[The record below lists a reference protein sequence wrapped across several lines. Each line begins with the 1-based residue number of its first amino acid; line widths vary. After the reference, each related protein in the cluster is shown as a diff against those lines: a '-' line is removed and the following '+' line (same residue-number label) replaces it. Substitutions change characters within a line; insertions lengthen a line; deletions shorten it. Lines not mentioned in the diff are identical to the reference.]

1 MLEGVLDGY
10 SHNNKSGH
18 PSFPFIP
25 LKEESITVLSYLL
38 VGAYAVKT
46 IPAWN
51 NPIYVEIYMLIGEKM
66 TDIK

>member
-25 LKEESITVLSYLL
+25 LKEESITVLSYFF
-38 VGAYAVKT
+38 VDRYASVYAHHT
-46 IPAWN
+46 TN
-51 NPIYVEIYMLIGEKM
+51 QEFS
-66 TDIK
+66 